1 MQRSHPN
8 CFYVFMLHTYFVCV
22 QYTQY
27 LESQNV
33 EEARAVFKRAC
44 EIHLTRRPNIYMQ
57 WATFEERHGMAKHT
71 VHMQLWHK
79 CNWKHFLQPFF

>member
-1 MQRSHPN
+1 M
-8 CFYVFMLHTYFVCV
+8 FYTYFVCV

-27 LESQNV
+27 LESQSSV

-57 WATFEERHGMAKHT
+57 WATFEERNGTTKHST
-71 VHMQLWHK
+71 A
-79 CNWKHFLQPFF
+79 PG